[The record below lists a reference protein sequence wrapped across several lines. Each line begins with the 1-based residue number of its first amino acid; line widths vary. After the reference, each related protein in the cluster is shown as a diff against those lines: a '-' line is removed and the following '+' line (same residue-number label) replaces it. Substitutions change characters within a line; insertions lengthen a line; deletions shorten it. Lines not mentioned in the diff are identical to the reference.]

1 MYLNR
6 RKWVRIAHKVVVGVY
21 DWDSCKKKKM
31 FLSPS
36 LQCCD
41 VSLTNLLFLEMCVL
55 SNNIMDY
62 YFVAQGKTTI
72 PNVDDAEECRL
83 TDVSER

>member
-1 MYLNR
+1 MFTIERQKNQIRL
-6 RKWVRIAHKVVVGVY
+6 VQ
-21 DWDSCKKKKM
+21 KKINETL

-41 VSLTNLLFLEMCVL
+41 VSLINLLFLEMCVL

-62 YFVAQGKTTI
+62 NFVAQGKTTI